1 MKINMNENKLLLKYE
16 REININEIRL
26 FGNKFYER
34 YKDKLK
40 IIIDDKESELIETYE
55 MDNDSK
61 IKELEIELLGIN
73 NVIDTNE
80 MFKNC
85 FDLISIIN

>member
-1 MKINMNENKLLLKYE
+1 MNENKLLLKYE

-40 IIIDDKESELIETYE
+40 ITIDDKESELIEIY
-55 MDNDSK
+55 
-61 IKELEIELLGIN
+61 
-73 NVIDTNE
+73 
-80 MFKNC
+80 
-85 FDLISIIN
+85 